1 MQREL
6 QLDSS
11 LFYCVKII
19 FRSIFIWYNSLV
31 KYHILSRQKEQFYRK
46 LELL

>member
-19 FRSIFIWYNSLV
+19 FRSIFIYDIIV
-31 KYHILSRQKEQFYRK
+31 VIYKKVRKYQ
-46 LELL
+46 